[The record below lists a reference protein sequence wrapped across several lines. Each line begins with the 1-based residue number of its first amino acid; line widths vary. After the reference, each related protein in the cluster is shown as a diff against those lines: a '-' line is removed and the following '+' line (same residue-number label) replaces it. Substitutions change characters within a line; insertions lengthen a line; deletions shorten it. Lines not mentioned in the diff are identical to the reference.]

1 MEHQIKLVNVR
12 KIGLE
17 KSIDLVQ
24 TYRKRLENMGMS
36 QIDSGILITNIL
48 NTGIILKENFNN
60 STSLWS
66 RLSHCCG
73 SFFAHAYFS
82 MSIMQG

>member
-17 KSIDLVQ
+17 KSMDLVQ
-24 TYRKRLENMGMS
+24 AYCKRLENMGMS

-60 STSLWS
+60 STSL
-66 RLSHCCG
+66 
-73 SFFAHAYFS
+73 
-82 MSIMQG
+82 

>member
-17 KSIDLVQ
+17 KSMDLVQ

-36 QIDSGILITNIL
+36 QIDS
-48 NTGIILKENFNN
+48 
-60 STSLWS
+60 
-66 RLSHCCG
+66 
-73 SFFAHAYFS
+73 
-82 MSIMQG
+82 